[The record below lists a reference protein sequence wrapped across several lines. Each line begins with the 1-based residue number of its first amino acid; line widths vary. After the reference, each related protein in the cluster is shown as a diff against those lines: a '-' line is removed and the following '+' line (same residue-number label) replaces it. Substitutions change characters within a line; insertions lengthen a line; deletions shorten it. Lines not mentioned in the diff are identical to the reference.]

1 MMCLFNKK
9 EAVNE
14 SSGNVKVLGSG
25 CKKCHELEQSVQTAL
40 NDLNINETVDHVTD
54 IAEIAKYGV
63 MSTPALV
70 INEEVVSYGK
80 VLNVEEAKAILQEK
94 L

>member
-1 MMCLFNKK
+1 MGLFNKK

-14 SSGNVKVLGSG
+14 ASGNVKVLGSG
-25 CKKCHELEQSVQTAL
+25 CKKCRELEQSVQIAL
-40 NDLNINETVDHVTD
+40 DDLNINETVAHVTD
-54 IAEIAKYGV
+54 MAEIAKYGV

-70 INEEVVSYGK
+70 VNEEVVSYGK

>member
-1 MMCLFNKK
+1 MGLFNKK

-14 SSGNVKVLGSG
+14 TSGNVKVLGSG
-25 CKKCHELEQSVQTAL
+25 CKKCRELEQSVQIAL
-40 NDLNINETVDHVTD
+40 GDLDMNETVNHVTD
-54 IAEIAKYGV
+54 MAEIAKYGV

-70 INEEVVSYGK
+70 VNEEVVSYGK